1 MFAVDLY
8 IWYINDREIQTP
20 QVNKMTKKG
29 LLVLVGVVGVIGLIV
44 FIFTG
49 DLGAKK
55 AAISLDAYPSATV
68 FIDGR
73 EAGSTPYENDN
84 IEAGEVDIRL
94 VPEQGE
100 IDQVWERKLVLN
112 PNTQTFISREFD
124 TNAELSGGRLI
135 YLEKTASRDQAGLVV
150 TCRPDDCSVSVDN
163 QMQGST
169 PLNLENVEE
178 GEHRISIFAP
188 GYKEV
193 EIMART
199 LSGYRLVAEVELI
212 KQEETLTEELTP
224 TPSQSA
230 MVVPQVVIKE
240 TPTGW
245 LRVRSGPGTS
255 YEELGRV
262 EPGEEF
268 NFLEEDSGW
277 YKIEYEEGEEGW
289 VSEDYAEKSE

>member
-1 MFAVDLY
+1 
-8 IWYINDREIQTP
+8 
-20 QVNKMTKKG
+20 MTKKG

-68 FIDGR
+68 YIDGR

-94 VPEQGE
+94 VPEQKE
-100 IDQVWERKLVLN
+100 IDQVWKKKLILN
-112 PNTQTFISREFD
+112 PNTQTFVSREF
-124 TNAELSGGRLI
+124 NSNPELTGGRLI
-135 YLEKTASRDQAGLVV
+135 YLEKIASRDKAGLMIN
-150 TCRPDDCSVSVDN
+150 CKPDECSVSVDN
-163 QMQGST
+163 QMQGFT
-169 PLNLENVEE
+169 PLNLEDVGE
-178 GEHRISIFAP
+178 GEHRISISAP

-199 LSGYRLVAEVELI
+199 LKGYRLVAEVELV
-212 KQEETLTEELTP
+212 KQEEGLTDQLTP
-224 TPSQSA
+224 TPNETE
-230 MVVPQVVIKE
+230 VVIPQVLINE

-245 LRVRSGPGTS
+245 LRVRGGPGTS
-255 YEELGRV
+255 YEEVGRV
-262 EPGEEF
+262 EPGEKF

-289 VSEDYAEKSE
+289 VSNDYAEKSE